1 MCGLCGAL
9 GGETHWTTDIE
20 DPEQAHY
27 ERRRARAYRV
37 KLINTVL
44 ASHRVVIED
53 FQAASFVLATATG
66 KREIVQDL
74 GGVWRQAEIL
84 TRHDLDPL
92 DPRFLD
98 SLSQ

>member
-9 GGETHWTTDIE
+9 GGDTHWSTDIE
-20 DPEQAHY
+20 NPEQAHY
-27 ERRRARAYRV
+27 ARRRARAYRV
-37 KLINTVL
+37 KLINAVL

-74 GGVWRQAEIL
+74 GGVWRQAELLSRREI
-84 TRHDLDPL
+84 DPL
-92 DPRFLD
+92 DPAFL
-98 SLSQ
+98 STLT